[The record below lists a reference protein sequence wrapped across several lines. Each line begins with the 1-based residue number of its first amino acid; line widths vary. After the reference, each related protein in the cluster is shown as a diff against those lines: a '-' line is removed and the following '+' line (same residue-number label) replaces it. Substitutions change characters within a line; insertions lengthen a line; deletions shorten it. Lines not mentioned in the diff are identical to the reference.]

1 MVSAADA
8 AACGYDDAEV
18 DRLCRR
24 QEWTRLR
31 RGLYYPFPDP
41 PATERLRL
49 DCAAALRA
57 LDVKDAALAHV
68 SAARLWGAKWRQD
81 PVSSDVWIACDVPG
95 KPRYYPGLRLL
106 PSKLAAEDVTT
117 LDGLPVTTPARTA
130 VDLARHLEFEPAVV
144 VVESLRHLYGIGD
157 AALSAVLERS
167 AGWPHIKRARRV
179 IAFSS
184 ALSESP
190 LESEARLAFRRADV
204 PGYRQQAEFLDAN
217 GDRRRLDFLFGR
229 RSGVETDGRI
239 KYRTPEDLWE
249 EKRRADALLEAGVH
263 LLRLGAADLHGDPRA
278 LRRRIIEHMMRAGD
292 WPEDVGPV
300 AH

>member
-1 MVSAADA
+1 M
-8 AACGYDDAEV
+8 
-18 DRLCRR
+18 CRR

-31 RGLYYPFPDP
+31 RGLYHPFPEP
-41 PATERLRL
+41 PAAERLRL

-57 LDVKDAALAHV
+57 LEIKDAALAHV
-68 SAARLWGAKWRQD
+68 SAARVWGAKWRQD
-81 PVSSDVWIACDVPG
+81 PPSSDVWVACDVPG
-95 KPRYYPGLRLL
+95 KPRYYPGLRIL
-106 PSKLAAEDVTT
+106 PSKLIADDVTT

-144 VVESLRHLYGIGD
+144 VVESLRHLYGIDD
-157 AALSAVLERS
+157 AALSAVLDRS
-167 AGWPHIKRARRV
+167 AGWPHIKRARRA

-204 PGYRQQAEFLDAN
+204 PPYRQQAEFFDAN
-217 GDRRRLDFLFGR
+217 GERRRLDFLFGR

-239 KYRTPEDLWE
+239 KYQTPEDLWK
-249 EKRRADALLEAGVH
+249 EKRRTDALHEAGVL
-263 LLRLGAADLHGDPRA
+263 LLRLGAADLQGDPRV

-292 WPEDVGPV
+292 WREGVGPV
-300 AH
+300 AA